1 MLEHAAPGGISRRFA
16 DQRSREHPGALDPRQ
31 VALVRHAPHVA
42 DASFGVAAAEADDL
56 REQPGPRARAR
67 EAVLVHAQ
75 SEVTVRAGGVGG
87 EDAAVDVA
95 HPLRI
100 LRGAERV
107 AVLFALARPI
117 AQRGRQPKIRRP
129 GHPGRPGRI
138 ARAREREPQEGIDAL
153 QLEVGRIERRGP
165 PDVGTRLEDEGRGIT
180 RMARGQGGEIR
191 GGALEAPAIQRVE
204 ADSQRAPAGICY
216 GRPLMKHQYDRGE
229 QLHVSGE
236 RR

>member
-1 MLEHAAPGGISRRFA
+1 VLEHAAPGGISRRFA

-56 REQPGPRARAR
+56 REQPGQRARAR

-117 AQRGRQPKIRRP
+117 AERGREPEFSPPPGLRRCP
-129 GHPGRPGRI
+129 
-138 ARAREREPQEGIDAL
+138 RARQRETEQRIDAL
-153 QLEVGRIERRGP
+153 QLEVGGIECRRP
-165 PDVGTRLEDEGRGIT
+165 PDVRTRLEHDGRRIG
-180 RMARGQGGEIR
+180 RVSRGEAGEIR
-191 GGALEAPAIQRVE
+191 RGAREVSAVQRVE
-204 ADSQRAPAGICY
+204 TGPQVPPLDRGGGAPLQDEHG
-216 GRPLMKHQYDRGE
+216 RGE
-229 QLHVSGE
+229 QPHVSAA